1 MLVRFVNLFV
11 GSMVKSQNLAGPDLA
26 DIGIRPETTSS
37 PPSTRSQTGDSGPVG
52 QLGGPDMAD
61 GGAITSNRRMT
72 TTFSGS
78 RVTPSRPT
86 GGSTTARL
94 VAKPDIGDAGN
105 DSAAQNTSQRLG
117 GPDVANSGTTTR
129 RMAGPD
135 LANDERTTLGT
146 NSTQHVAGPDI
157 VNEAMTTTNRMAG
170 PDLVND
176 KYMTTGQGQST
187 TQGFGIVGIPLTTLP
202 TSTETINPPS
212 ISRRGTTTEKQD
224 DDPKHNMHDHDK
236 QGSNNGCDR
245 LTRNLTTSVILV
257 IMNMFL

>member
-1 MLVRFVNLFV
+1 MVRL
-11 GSMVKSQNLAGPDLA
+11 QNLAGPDLA

-37 PPSTRSQTGDSGPVG
+37 PPSIRSQTGDSGPVG
-52 QLGGPDMAD
+52 RLGGPDLAD
-61 GGAITSNRRMT
+61 GGAITSNRRMS

-86 GGSTTARL
+86 GGSTTAQL
-94 VAKPDIGDAGN
+94 VAETDIGYAGN

-135 LANDERTTLGT
+135 LANEERTTSVT
-146 NSTQHVAGPDI
+146 NSTRHVAGPDI

-176 KYMTTGQGQST
+176 KYMTSGQAQPT
-187 TQGFGIVGIPLTTLP
+187 TIVGIPLTHLP
-202 TSTETINPPS
+202 MSTETITPPS
-212 ISRRGTTTEKQD
+212 IPRRSTTTEKQD

-236 QGSNNGCDR
+236 QSSNNGCDR
-245 LTRNLTTSVILV
+245 LTRNLTTSVMLV
-257 IMNMFL
+257 IMMFL